1 MSNEVLTLAENII
14 EHGDN
19 IAYPSRQSSKY
30 VREVMSS
37 LVKAFRDMETRA
49 LHAETVLAE
58 QDSVYDDDCPTK
70 WLVSALRDLARE
82 LVTDPK
88 TTWIG
93 ERKPEKHI
101 CWTAADRLMRAP
113 AQGSLLSVIEAEA
126 RRIASMYPV
135 ASDGHNTFRIFADWL
150 ASLATQPPAAPVEPH
165 ERSSAATGDAW
176 PPLKMALWRVLMA
189 ENLNDGHYIKAFD
202 LIEKLHSAAVTATE
216 PQTAP
221 YALSKKVHDVAADCE
236 NAAIVL
242 QGQTYQVSAER
253 LAEAYERIAASL
265 RTALSLTRPQSK

>member
-113 AQGSLLSVIEAEA
+113 AQGSLDTIWQQIAAVYGKLDAEDCA
-126 RRIASMYPV
+126 YVDRKWAEWRGLKIA
-135 ASDGHNTFRIFADWL
+135 A
-150 ASLATQPPAAPVEPH
+150 QPPAAPVE
-165 ERSSAATGDAW
+165 EDDETTSMTMWIGS
-176 PPLKMALWRVLMA
+176 
-189 ENLNDGHYIKAFD
+189 
-202 LIEKLHSAAVTATE
+202 
-216 PQTAP
+216 
-221 YALSKKVHDVAADCE
+221 
-236 NAAIVL
+236 
-242 QGQTYQVSAER
+242 
-253 LAEAYERIAASL
+253 
-265 RTALSLTRPQSK
+265 